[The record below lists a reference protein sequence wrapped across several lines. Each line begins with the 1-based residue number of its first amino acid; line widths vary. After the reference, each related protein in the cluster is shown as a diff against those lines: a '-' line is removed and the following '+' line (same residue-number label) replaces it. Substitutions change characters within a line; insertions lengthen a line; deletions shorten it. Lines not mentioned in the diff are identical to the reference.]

1 MAITATAAAII
12 GATAAVAGTY
22 MSYKAQK
29 KSAAAQQRAA
39 QQAQKAQDLRSAR
52 ERRTQYRQARAARA
66 QALAAQTG
74 SAGGRSS
81 SSFVTGRG
89 SIGTQAGSNVSFLN
103 QYSDITKQQGIFQ
116 TAAYTAQGQANMWGQ
131 VAGLG
136 MSVLNLTGTDSLFGK
151 TPGTTG

>member
-1 MAITATAAAII
+1 MAAITTIAAVV

-66 QALAAQTG
+66 QALAAQSS

-89 SIGTQAGSNVSFLN
+89 TMGTQAGSNVSFLN

-116 TAAYTAQGQANMWGQ
+116 TQAYTAMGQANMFGQ
-131 VAGLG
+131 IAGLG
-136 MSVLNLTGTDSLFGK
+136 MTTLDMAGGFKTLFPK
-151 TPGTTG
+151 TTG